1 MCEPTTLAIAAGTL
15 QAAGQINE
23 HAEARRG
30 VSRRNRHA
38 LRVFDYENEQYL
50 TDVMLNNNE
59 WKNDVQVQ
67 DIEQDYIYQ
76 SMVDQWTQQD
86 QQLDKIFAQGDQK
99 IENAIIE
106 MYENDYAGTQTG
118 RTAGRLAGKSA
129 KKLGMLKSRELHSMM
144 MSKDIVQLRKDSIR
158 DESQSKSWNLYENIR
173 FAPIHGHTPMAPS
186 LEAAPSKASLIL
198 GLASSAVSGIGD
210 FKDAQAPKVGSGK
223 PDASPTA
230 STPAPAIGGETVA
243 AAINY
248 ASPDAYNLSG
258 NAAQYKGSEI
268 DSSAAWGVTL

>member
-1 MCEPTTLAIAAGTL
+1 M
-15 QAAGQINE
+15 AGQLQQ
-23 HAEARRG
+23 HSAADSARKG
-30 VSRRNRHA
+30 RNRA
-38 LRVFDYENEQYL
+38 KLRNFEEANRQYKRE
-50 TDVMLNNNE
+50 VMLDNAE

-67 DIEQDYIYQ
+67 DIEQDQVYQ
-76 SMVDQWTQQD
+76 AMVNQWTDQD
-86 QQLDKIFAQGDQK
+86 QQLDELFAKGDQK
-99 IENAIIE
+99 IEQAIIE
-106 MYENDYAGTQTG
+106 MYESDYAGTQTG

-144 MSKDIVQLRKDSIR
+144 MAKDTVQLRKDSIR

-198 GLASSAVSGIGD
+198 GLASSAVGGIGD
-210 FKDAQAPKVGSGK
+210 YRDAKAPKLGSGK

-243 AAINY
+243 AAIDY

-268 DSSAAWGVTL
+268 DTTFATGLTI